1 MEIRNQMWCGER
13 PEENPCT
20 GDIRLKY
27 ESGDLILV
35 FDQREKLVQILHFHT
50 LAWERI

>member
-20 GDIRLKY
+20 GDIRLKH
-27 ESGDLILV
+27 ESGIEGGDLI
-35 FDQREKLVQILHFHT
+35 ILP
-50 LAWERI
+50 

>member
-27 ESGDLILV
+27 ESGIESVITDML
-35 FDQREKLVQILHFHT
+35 T
-50 LAWERI
+50 